1 MRRNAPPNDEARHSA
16 RPSQRAPPNQILP
29 DLPPSCESASSYES
43 ASQLRVF
50 TYLWRAVCAAPLR
63 FLLIALVRTALGRH
77 LARRVGG
84 DDVGDAGGE
93 LACGR

>member
-1 MRRNAPPNDEARHSA
+1 LRE
-16 RPSQRAPPNQILP
+16 P
-29 DLPPSCESASSYES
+29 DFVKVAWALRVVPRGEHCCRVEFEIFPPSCESASSYES

-63 FLLIALVRTALGRH
+63 FLLIALVRTAFDRH